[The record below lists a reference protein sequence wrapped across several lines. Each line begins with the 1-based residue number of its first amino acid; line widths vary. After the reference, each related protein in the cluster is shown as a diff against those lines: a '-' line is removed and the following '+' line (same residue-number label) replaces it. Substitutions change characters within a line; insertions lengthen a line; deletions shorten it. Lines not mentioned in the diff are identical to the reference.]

1 MGQKFHLKKFISFC
15 FLLLVVACQQASDT
29 GSWQLVLKTD
39 TDGSVIA
46 GSKEALINAIR
57 KGSDLK
63 IGWGVQ
69 RKDLSIEHL
78 SEPIWLAILSEQE
91 VMAHLDPQVL
101 SAIDWDDLN
110 ANYEDPTLLPQ
121 EWRVVLTTKGD
132 FDAVWYDRKADTI
145 VRRWPQKHIMT
156 WFAKGNISQEA
167 VPLFAPE

>member
-1 MGQKFHLKKFISFC
+1 MKKFIPFC
-15 FLLLVVACQQASDT
+15 LLLWVVACQQPSDT

-39 TDGSVIA
+39 ADGSVIA

-69 RKDLSIEHL
+69 REDLSIEHL

-121 EWRVVLTTKGD
+121 EWRVVLNTKGD

-145 VRRWPQKHIMT
+145 VRRWPQKHIMS
-156 WFAKGNISQEA
+156 WFAKGSPSQKA